1 MPSTLWGL
9 PTHPLVV
16 HLVVFLIPLTVAAT
30 LGVALW
36 PRARKV
42 AAPWVLALAT
52 AAVISVPMAT
62 SSGENL
68 EERVPHSALVE
79 RHAELADTLL
89 PLAAAMWL
97 GLAVLTGVGWY
108 TRRRSATAPRWAGA
122 VTVAAAVLAVGGAA
136 ASGVQVVQI
145 GHSGANA
152 VWHGVATHSER
163 R

>member
-16 HLVVFLIPLTVAAT
+16 HLVVFLVPLTVVAT
-30 LGVALW
+30 LVVALW
-36 PRARKV
+36 PRARRA
-42 AAPWVLALAT
+42 AAPWALALAT

-68 EERVPHSALVE
+68 EQRVPHNALVE
-79 RHAELADTLL
+79 RHAELADMLL
-89 PLAAAMWL
+89 PLAGAMWL

-108 TRRRSATAPRWAGA
+108 TRRQPASAPRWAGA

-136 ASGVQVVQI
+136 ASGVQVVRI

-152 VWHGVATHSER
+152 VWHDVAAHPDR

>member
-16 HLVVFLIPLTVAAT
+16 HLVVFLVPLTVVAT
-30 LGVALW
+30 LVVALW
-36 PRARKV
+36 PRARRV

-68 EERVPHSALVE
+68 EQQVPHSALVE
-79 RHAELADTLL
+79 RHAELADMLL
-89 PLAAAMWL
+89 PLAGAMWL
-97 GLAVLTGVGWY
+97 GLAVLTGVGLY
-108 TRRRSATAPRWAGA
+108 ARRKPAAAPRWAGVA
-122 VTVAAAVLAVGGAA
+122 TVAAAVLAVGGAA
-136 ASGVQVVQI
+136 ASGVQVVRI
-145 GHSGANA
+145 GHSGADA
-152 VWHGVATHSER
+152 VWHDVAAHRDR